1 MALSFLYVLASLK
14 ILVVVIV
21 VWNTKIVEGIFFL
34 IFKIAQMYN
43 NILFFYQ
50 DAAYSMHW
58 ILREICNW
66 RINCAIPSFIL
77 DTKV

>member
-14 ILVVVIV
+14 ILVDVIV
-21 VWNTKIVEGIFFL
+21 VWNTKIMEGIFFFF
-34 IFKIAQMYN
+34 IFKITQMYN
-43 NILFFYQ
+43 NILFYQ

-66 RINCAIPSFIL
+66 RINCAIHSFIFGH
-77 DTKV
+77 